1 MEPDSTFR
9 GIAPDVTF
17 LTGNTPMV
25 RLNRVA
31 GKDGAEVVAKLEY
44 FNPTSSVKDRTAL
57 AMILD
62 AEKKGLIGKDAVILE
77 PTSGN
82 TGIALASVCAV
93 KGYRLIIVMPD
104 SMSEERRKLLK
115 LLGAE
120 LVLTPAKRG
129 MRGSV
134 EKALE
139 MAKGNPEYFM
149 PDQFN
154 NPANPEVHSATTG
167 REIWRDTE
175 GRVDV
180 LIAGVG
186 TGGTITGIARTL
198 KELKPGI
205 KVVAVEPE
213 SSPVLSG
220 GKSGPHNIQGIGP
233 GFVPSILD
241 TMILDE
247 VVRVA
252 DSKACEMARRLAS
265 EEGLLAGMSSGAAV
279 VAAVEVAARA
289 ENRGKLAVVILP
301 DTGERYLS
309 TWAS

>member
-1 MEPDSTFR
+1 MQPGSNFR

-25 RLNRVA
+25 RLNHI
-31 GKDGAEVVAKLEY
+31 GSKDGAEIVAKLEY

-62 AEKKGLIGKDAVILE
+62 AEKKGLIGKGAVILE

-120 LVLTPAKRG
+120 LVLTPAKWG
-129 MRGSV
+129 MKGSV

-139 MAKGNPEYFM
+139 MAKDNPGYFM

-167 REIWRDTE
+167 REIWRDTG

-180 LIAGVG
+180 LIAGAG
-186 TGGTITGIARTL
+186 TGGTITGVARTL
-198 KELKPGI
+198 KELKHGI
-205 KVVAVEPE
+205 KVIAVEPE
-213 SSPVLSG
+213 RSPVLSG
-220 GKSGPHNIQGIGP
+220 GKSGPHGIQGIGP

-241 TMILDE
+241 TTILDE
-247 VVRVA
+247 VVKIA
-252 DSKACEMARRLAS
+252 DSEAFEMARRLAS
-265 EEGLLAGMSSGAAV
+265 EEGLLAGISSGAAV
-279 VAAVEVAARA
+279 AAAVTVAARV

-309 TWAS
+309 TWMS